1 MPKKTFFNL
10 LPDKK
15 QRIID
20 AVYDLFIEEDY
31 EKVNIRAIA
40 KKAGISIGSF
50 YEYFYDKD
58 ELYLYLMTTIGKKV
72 YAKEKEKK
80 GKILFIKD
88 HIPLEEVCTEKEI
101 KFNRTWQ
108 KVPVEVMRKFYF
120 GKYNKELNNFLL
132 YEFLEIKASGKLKD
146 SLNFDLIYYLYTTLM
161 FNMSMYFREKNITD
175 PDERYAIKSEY
186 FTDLFLTGILKDPS
200 SITFK
205 PTDSTNK

>member
-10 LPDKK
+10 SPDKK

-40 KKAGISIGSF
+40 KRAGISIGSF

-58 ELYLYLMTTIGKKV
+58 ELYLYLITSIEKKI
-72 YAKEKEKK
+72 YAKEKEQK

-101 KFNRTWQ
+101 KFNRTWH

-120 GKYNKELNNFLL
+120 GKYNKELNKFLL
-132 YEFLEIKASGKLKD
+132 D
-146 SLNFDLIYYLYTTLM
+146 
-161 FNMSMYFREKNITD
+161 
-175 PDERYAIKSEY
+175 
-186 FTDLFLTGILKDPS
+186 
-200 SITFK
+200 
-205 PTDSTNK
+205 